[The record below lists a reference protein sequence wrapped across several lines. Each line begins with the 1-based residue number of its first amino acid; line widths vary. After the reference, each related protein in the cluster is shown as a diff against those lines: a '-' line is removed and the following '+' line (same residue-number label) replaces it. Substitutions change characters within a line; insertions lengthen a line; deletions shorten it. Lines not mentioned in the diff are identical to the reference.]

1 MDKENYTYADIVN
14 EIIRIQ
20 KIDAESDIYESE
32 KERIRQVVIR
42 GCESIGK
49 YWGIEPLIE
58 YICGEKFFCR
68 VVNIILK
75 MIEDPRIRKIMNR
88 INSDKN
94 IKEEEAHIIN
104 EVSINILLDG
114 KPEKE
119 QNEIKKEYNV
129 KNEFVKSIKGIQ
141 KKMEEQFKVSYN
153 EYIEEFLNEFL
164 KMKAYN
170 TKTAK
175 EKLEEVN
182 NEILQTIN
190 EKINTIKYN
199 NSLRKIIIDIDL
211 ENINKEEIK
220 EKIKKIDKL
229 YSKNS
234 DDVIKDIDRI
244 EVLME
249 IEGAVSKQF

>member
-20 KIDAESDIYESE
+20 KIDAESAIYEEE
-32 KERIRQVVIR
+32 KKRIRQLVIR

-58 YICGEKFFCR
+58 YICGEKFFYR
-68 VVNIILK
+68 VVNIILQ
-75 MIEDPRIRKIMNR
+75 MTEDPRIKKIMNR

-114 KPEKE
+114 KSEKE
-119 QNEIKKEYNV
+119 QNEIKKEYNA

-175 EKLEEVN
+175 EKLEGLN

-190 EKINTIKYN
+190 EKTNTMKYN
-199 NSLRKIIIDIDL
+199 NSLRKIIIDIDW

-220 EKIKKIDKL
+220 EKIKKIGKL

-244 EVLME
+244 KFKENGQISLR
-249 IEGAVSKQF
+249 

>member
-32 KERIRQVVIR
+32 KKRIRQLVIR

-58 YICGEKFFCR
+58 YICGEKFFYR
-68 VVNIILK
+68 VVNIILQ
-75 MIEDPRIRKIMNR
+75 MTEDPRIKKIMNR

-94 IKEEEAHIIN
+94 IKEEEEEVHIIN

-114 KPEKE
+114 KSKKE
-119 QNEIKKEYNV
+119 QNEIKKEYNA
-129 KNEFVKSIKGIQ
+129 KNEFIKSIEGIQ

-175 EKLEEVN
+175 ERLEEVN

-190 EKINTIKYN
+190 EKTNTIKYN
-199 NSLRKIIIDIDL
+199 NSLRKIIIDIDW

-220 EKIKKIDKL
+220 EKIKKIGKL

-244 EVLME
+244 KFNENGQISLR
-249 IEGAVSKQF
+249 